1 MDELDVAARV
11 LAMAVDV
18 NAVEDMQD
26 EVHSG
31 AQAPHVTPTPAFEP
45 SYGFEVSNAD
55 APVSQKV
62 EAAPRIVYAQRKLM
76 INLPYAQHLAL
87 LTSHTH

>member
-26 EVHSG
+26 EVHLG
-31 AQAPHVTPTPAFEP
+31 AQAPHVPPTPAFEP

-62 EAAPRIVYAQRKLM
+62 EAAPRIISVCPTQTDDK
-76 INLPYAQHLAL
+76 LAL
-87 LTSHTH
+87 RPALSSAD